1 MNKSILWNTV
11 LIEMFAAVATIG
23 LREQIFDSEGI
34 KLVCIC
40 RMQVRG
46 VIGNY
51 KEKKKDIT
59 APASRMRRKF
69 CTAIISRYCHVEVDA

>member
-1 MNKSILWNTV
+1 MNTSILWNTV

-23 LREQIFDSEGI
+23 LREQIFNSEEI

-51 KEKKKDIT
+51 KERKKEIT
-59 APASRMRRKF
+59 TPASQMGRKC
-69 CTAIISRYCHVEVDA
+69 CTGIVTRYCHIDVEA

>member
-1 MNKSILWNTV
+1 MNTSILWNTV

-23 LREQIFDSEGI
+23 LREQIFDSEEI

-51 KEKKKDIT
+51 KDRKKEIT
-59 APASRMRRKF
+59 APASRMGRKF
-69 CTAIISRYCHVEVDA
+69 CTAMVTHYCHIEVDA

>member
-1 MNKSILWNTV
+1 MV

-23 LREQIFDSEGI
+23 LTEQIFDREEI

-51 KEKKKDIT
+51 KERKKEIT
-59 APASRMRRKF
+59 TPPSQVGRKF
-69 CTAIISRYCHVEVDA
+69 CTAIVTHYCHIEVNE